1 MDPSTPR
8 LPTPPRRLVPQP
20 ERAGRRPS
28 LTRDAIVSAAI
39 AVLDESGVSGLSMR
53 RVAQKLEAGVASL
66 YGYISGK
73 EELLELVF
81 DELVGQVPLPTPD
94 PACWREQVTEM
105 LRGLRRVLMAHR
117 DAALAGLGRIPT
129 SPQTLAAAEV
139 LVATL
144 RLGGLSDRVV
154 ALGLD
159 QLILY
164 VSACAFEDSMQQ
176 TAMDPADVRRYFEEV
191 HAFYEALPSAQFPV
205 LASIAPEMTAADG
218 DERFEFGLATMLAG
232 LEAMSRRT
240 EP

>member
-1 MDPSTPR
+1 
-8 LPTPPRRLVPQP
+8 
-20 ERAGRRPS
+20 
-28 LTRDAIVSAAI
+28 
-39 AVLDESGVSGLSMR
+39 
-53 RVAQKLEAGVASL
+53 
-66 YGYISGK
+66 
-73 EELLELVF
+73 
-81 DELVGQVPLPTPD
+81 
-94 PACWREQVTEM
+94 
-105 LRGLRRVLMAHR
+105 
-117 DAALAGLGRIPT
+117 
-129 SPQTLAAAEV
+129 V